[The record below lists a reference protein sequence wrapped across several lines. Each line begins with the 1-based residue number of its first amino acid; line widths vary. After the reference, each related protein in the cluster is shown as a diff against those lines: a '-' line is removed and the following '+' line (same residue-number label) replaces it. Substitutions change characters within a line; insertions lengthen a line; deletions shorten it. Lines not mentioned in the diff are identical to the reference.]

1 MADDKVTTAE
11 TVDEWRAVEALSK
24 SSFYELQKSGR
35 GPQMLRVPDSKIV
48 RVIESH
54 ASWRARMAALAA
66 SEAGEL
72 ETERR
77 RQLARDAGQRAAAS
91 SKHSA
96 NQSVRKRLMSPTCRG
111 TSDAALS
118 RAYLVGHDAKAV
130 ARRVRSRVSGRRR
143 VMKKKNTTR
152 AFMSTPT
159 RSCGHGLALQNF

>member
-1 MADDKVTTAE
+1 MADDKVTIAE

-54 ASWRARMAALAA
+54 ASWRARMAALVA

-91 SKHSA
+91 SKHISKSPKLDA
-96 NQSVRKRLMSPTCRG
+96 RLVASSRKRRHS
-111 TSDAALS
+111 
-118 RAYLVGHDAKAV
+118 
-130 ARRVRSRVSGRRR
+130 
-143 VMKKKNTTR
+143 
-152 AFMSTPT
+152 
-159 RSCGHGLALQNF
+159 